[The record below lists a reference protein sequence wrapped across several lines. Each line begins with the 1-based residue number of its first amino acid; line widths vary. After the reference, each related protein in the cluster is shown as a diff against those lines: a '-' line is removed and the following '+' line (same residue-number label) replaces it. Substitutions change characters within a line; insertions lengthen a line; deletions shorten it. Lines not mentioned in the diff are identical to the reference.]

1 MSQGTTPLPPDCDAT
16 RPLLS
21 VHLDGE
27 LAGEQLAALTEH
39 LAGCPACSAE
49 LAELRA
55 LGGELATEF
64 ADLRA
69 SAPQPPAAHLPRVA
83 PRRMPRSLQLV
94 AATLA
99 LLFAG
104 AWLLDDSDA
113 FLRERAAGLAAELA
127 LPGARFLVSN
137 QPPESLG
144 QSPAELAHLLVPGP
158 LGAYLWQLAEQPE
171 ATSLDPTRYLLGSDG
186 GSLWTWDP
194 ALREARTLPVDA
206 VPAPLPRTLSQVLAA
221 LPAALASQPAEVRGR
236 GAWREVEVFLAGGE
250 QELDATRAR
259 VILTEAGELVGLEV
273 LPRPD
278 LAVFVRPLGAAPA
291 PASFAL
297 LSHASVQGDAV
308 LALEPPTS
316 GQPDQLWQLGYTPG
330 APPTTWPEEL
340 RALAT
345 ELGALGY
352 LGDL

>member
-1 MSQGTTPLPPDCDAT
+1 MSQPTPGCDAN

-21 VHLDGE
+21 PHIDGE
-27 LAGEQLAALTEH
+27 LSGEDLSQLTAHLTTC
-39 LAGCPACSAE
+39 AACSAE
-49 LAELRA
+49 LAELRVLRTEVA
-55 LGGELATEF
+55 AEF
-64 ADLRA
+64 AELTA
-69 SAPQPPAAHLPRVA
+69 SAPPRPALPQPKVA

-113 FLRERAAGLAAELA
+113 FLRERAIALAAELA
-127 LPGARFLVSN
+127 HPEARFLVSN

-158 LGAYLWQLAEQPE
+158 SGAYLWQLVEEPE
-171 ATSLDPTRYLLGSDG
+171 ATAVDRTRYLLGSDG
-186 GSLWTWDP
+186 TALWTWDP
-194 ALREARTLPVDA
+194 ALREARTLPVDS

-221 LPAALASQPAEVRGR
+221 LPGALASQPAEVRGR
-236 GAWREVEVFLAGGE
+236 GAWREIEVFLAGGE
-250 QELDATRAR
+250 QQVEATRAR
-259 VILTEAGELVGLEV
+259 VVLTEAGDLVGVEV

-278 LAVFVRPLGAAPA
+278 LAVFVRPLGDAPA
-291 PASFAL
+291 PDSFAL
-297 LSHASVQGDAV
+297 LGHASVMPDAV
-308 LALEPPTS
+308 LALEPPTT